1 MLPRMRRA
9 APSLWQQMPSVPRGW
24 RTLGLLCTLG
34 ITGACSVYTS
44 DLLEETTGIV
54 TGGTGNPSAGHTSA
68 RAGTSLTSGGKSGA
82 EVPSAGGDDD
92 GADPDPAQAG
102 KGGVSDGGNPTGGA
116 GVPATA
122 GVGGSNAGG
131 TAGSA
136 GNVGGTAGS
145 GGGPTGADLVDGF
158 EDQDLTL
165 EQTDGRGGVWYL
177 VGDGTVGTVGPDP
190 LECSPNNGAPVGLGG
205 YAMHITA
212 TGFTGSGSILGA
224 DLRDKKKVYDA
235 SRFTGIRFW
244 AKVGVGKN
252 TKHRV
257 QVADAT
263 TDKAGGK
270 CDPAATAVAAE
281 KCDDHF
287 GFAATFTTSWTQYS
301 ITFNQMAQLGWGKP
315 GTALDKAAVYGLQ
328 VTAKPKLDV
337 DLWLD
342 QIEFF

>member
-1 MLPRMRRA
+1 
-9 APSLWQQMPSVPRGW
+9 VPHGW
-24 RTLGLLCTLG
+24 RARVSCLALGL
-34 ITGACSVYTS
+34 TGACSVYTS

-54 TGGTGNPSAGHTSA
+54 AGGTSNASAGHTSTL
-68 RAGTSLTSGGKSGA
+68 AGTSFTVGGKGGG
-82 EVPSAGGDDD
+82 EMPGAGGDGTDP
-92 GADPDPAQAG
+92 GATEGG
-102 KGGVSDGGNPTGGA
+102 KGGAANGGSATGVAGA
-116 GVPATA
+116 PATA
-122 GVGGSNAGG
+122 GVGGSSAG
-131 TAGSA
+131 TAGNAA
-136 GNVGGTAGS
+136 GTAGTAGS
-145 GGGPTGADLVDGF
+145 GGAATGPELVDGF
-158 EDQDLTL
+158 EDEDLTL

-190 LECSPNNGAPVGLGG
+190 LACSPNSGAPVDLGG

-224 DLRDKKKVYDA
+224 DFRDKKKVYDA

-244 AKVGVGKN
+244 AKVGAGKN

-257 QVADAT
+257 QIADAT

-287 GFAATFTTSWTQYS
+287 GFAATFTTSWAQYS
-301 ITFNQMAQLGWGKP
+301 ITFKQMTQLGWGKP
-315 GTALDKAAVYGLQ
+315 GTALDKAAVFGVQ
-328 VTAKPKLDV
+328 FTAKPKLDV

>member
-1 MLPRMRRA
+1 MRRA
-9 APSLWQQMPSVPRGW
+9 APSLWQCLSTVPRSW
-24 RTLGLLCTLG
+24 RTLGLLGALG
-34 ITGACSVYTS
+34 LTGACSVYTS

-54 TGGTGNPSAGHTSA
+54 SGGSGNAGAGATSTLGGTTSTTA
-68 RAGTSLTSGGKSGA
+68 GKSG
-82 EVPSAGGDDD
+82 EEMPSDGGD
-92 GADPDPAQAG
+92 GGEAPDPGNAG
-102 KGGVSDGGNPTGGA
+102 KGGVANGGSPTGGA
-116 GVPATA
+116 GTA
-122 GVGGSNAGG
+122 GVGGSATGGTGGSVGGG
-131 TAGSA
+131 TA
-136 GNVGGTAGS
+136 GTAGS
-145 GGGPTGADLVDGF
+145 GGTASGPDLVDGF
-158 EDQDLTL
+158 EDEDLTL

-190 LECSPNNGAPVGLGG
+190 LVCSPNSGAPVDLGG
-205 YAMHITA
+205 FAMHITA

-224 DLRDKKKVYDA
+224 DLRNLKKVYDA

-257 QVADAT
+257 QLADAT

-270 CDPAATAVAAE
+270 CNPAATAVAAE

-287 GFAATFTTSWTQYS
+287 GFAATFTTSWAQYS
-301 ITFNQMAQLGWGKP
+301 ITFKQMTQLGWGKA
-315 GTALDKAAVYGLQ
+315 GTALDKAALYGLQ
-328 VTAKPKLDV
+328 FTAKPNLAV

>member
-1 MLPRMRRA
+1 MRRRA
-9 APSLWQQMPSVPRGW
+9 APSLWQHLPTVPRGW
-24 RTLGLLCTLG
+24 RTLGLFCAFAF
-34 ITGACSVYTS
+34 TGACSVYTS

-54 TGGTGNPSAGHTSA
+54 AAGSGNPGAGTTSTTAGASSTTGGKNSD
-68 RAGTSLTSGGKSGA
+68 
-82 EVPSAGGDDD
+82 EVPSGG
-92 GADPDPAQAG
+92 GEGGEAPDPGEAG
-102 KGGVSDGGNPTGGA
+102 KGGVANGGSPTGGVGA
-116 GVPATA
+116 ATA
-122 GVGGSNAGG
+122 GGGGTAAGG
-131 TAGSA
+131 TGGTGGSA
-136 GNVGGTAGS
+136 GGGTAGS
-145 GGGPTGADLVDGF
+145 GGTATGPDLVDGF
-158 EDQDLTL
+158 EDEDLTL

-190 LECSPNNGAPVGLGG
+190 LVCSPNSGAPVELGG

-224 DLRDKKKVYDA
+224 DLRNLKKVYDA

-257 QVADAT
+257 QLADAT

-270 CDPAATAVAAE
+270 CNPAATAVAAE

-287 GFAATFTTSWTQYS
+287 GFAATFTTSWAQYS
-301 ITFNQMAQLGWGKP
+301 ITFKQMTQLGWGKA
-315 GTALDKAAVYGLQ
+315 GTALDKAALYGLQ
-328 VTAKPKLDV
+328 FTAKPKLDV